1 MLSLRQYRA
10 GDIAAIP
17 CDEADP
23 APGWADH
30 LERVAGGIATI
41 ECDGLRLAVI
51 GFTLVTPGVADSFAV
66 IDRHN
71 ALGRGRGLADLTAC
85 QTAIWMGTHSIHRA
99 AATCSPHDKPAQVF
113 LRAVGYRKECLLEA
127 AAADGSDLLQF
138 KLIRR

>member
-1 MLSLRQYRA
+1 MLSLRPYKA

-23 APGWADH
+23 APGWADY
-30 LERVAGGIATI
+30 LERVSGGLASV
-41 ECDGLRLAVI
+41 ECDGELLAVI

-66 IDRHN
+66 IDREK
-71 ALGRGRGLADLTAC
+71 AQGQGKQLASITAAK
-85 QTAIWMGTHSIHRA
+85 TAQWMRETSTHRA
-99 AATCSPHDKPAQVF
+99 AATCSPQDRAARVF

>member
-1 MLSLRQYRA
+1 MLSLRPYRA

-17 CDEADP
+17 SDEADP

-30 LERVAGGIATI
+30 LERVAGGIAAV
-41 ECDGLRLAVI
+41 ECGGELIAVI

-66 IDRHN
+66 IDRNKAQGH
-71 ALGRGRGLADLTAC
+71 GRQLAAITAG
-85 QTAIWMGTHSIHRA
+85 QTALWMRETSTHRA
-99 AATCSPHDKPAQVF
+99 AATCSPQDRPARVF
-113 LRAVGYRKECLLEA
+113 LRAVGYREECLLEA